1 LLESVLRRALRRGP
15 EEASPDPFP
24 AAAAVGTYV
33 PRADFEQALAYLAAK
48 LSETPSFV
56 GICGAP
62 GVGKTL
68 MLRLLMLRCPQF
80 EPIYVPTARLEP
92 PEIERWI
99 AAWRSAHR
107 KSTVASF
114 RRRLTREE
122 RPLLV
127 VVDDCDVASAEL
139 LDWLDRLCSP
149 SSQARGAIA
158 WSDAHASRAANAKAL
173 ARCSTR
179 AFLEPLELAAIEPY
193 VEALLAQAGA
203 TPEQRSLFSGDV
215 MKRIAL
221 ASGGNPR
228 AIHRLANAEL
238 VAQAWRRARTVGDAG
253 PHLRQA

>member
-1 LLESVLRRALRRGP
+1 MRRALGWGHHEGHP
-15 EEASPDPFP
+15 SPDPFP
-24 AAAAVGTYV
+24 AAAAVGSYV
-33 PRADFEQALAYLAAK
+33 PRADFDDALAYLAAK
-48 LSETPSFV
+48 LTDTPSFV

-80 EPIYVPTARLEP
+80 EPVYVPTARLEP

-99 AAWRSAHR
+99 AAARSAYR
-107 KSTVASF
+107 KPDLASL
-114 RRRLTREE
+114 RRRLAREE

-127 VVDDCDVASAEL
+127 VVDDCDAASAEL

-149 SSQARGAIA
+149 AFQARGAIA
-158 WSDAHASRAANAKAL
+158 WSDTHTSRAANSKAL

-193 VEALLAQAGA
+193 VEALLEQAGA
-203 TPEQRSLFSGDV
+203 TPDQRSLFSREV

-228 AIHRLANAEL
+228 AIHRLANAVL
-238 VAQAWRRARTVGDAG
+238 VAHAWRRARAIGEAG
-253 PHLRQA
+253 PPL